1 MSRYTSLCKAIDLA
15 LAVGHM
21 MSETG
26 YSSEHLE
33 EMIADLRDV
42 AKDVRYGGRWEGD
55 FETMAQALD
64 CCVYVGC
71 AGCSYKG
78 LRDQGDCRGQLKK
91 DAAAAIRYLGKEAR
105 EEREKNRKLMDELNI
120 ARIKL
125 EKAQMYTSAQ
135 EWQEA
140 MESAKWEIENMKA
153 EELASGEMFP
163 WEDQP
168 TEGTEK

>member
-26 YSSEHLE
+26 YSSEHIE
-33 EMIADLRDV
+33 EMIEDLRNT
-42 AKDVRYGGRWEGD
+42 AKDVRYGGRWDGD
-55 FETMAQALD
+55 FEMMAESLD
-64 CCVYVGC
+64 CCVNVGC
-71 AGCSYKG
+71 GMCPYKG
-78 LRDQGDCRGQLKK
+78 LRDQGACRAQLKK
-91 DAAAAIRYLGKEAR
+91 DGAAAIRQLGKDAR
-105 EEREKNRKLMDELNI
+105 EAREKNRKLMDELNI

-140 MESAKWEIENMKA
+140 MESADWAIQ
-153 EELASGEMFP
+153 EM
-163 WEDQP
+163 DAQM
-168 TEGTEK
+168 EGKMEAKHEAD